1 MVHPEGNWGRIAALS
16 ALVGLLAAAPAA
28 GSFRPVGGSL
38 NFDASK
44 AVREAS
50 IATIGGVPQVAFNED
65 QNGGFS
71 LLRVRKLDGA
81 DWAQVGGALSTAGIS
96 TRSPSLANIDGAPWV
111 TATEFVGG
119 DYQTFVTRFDGTN
132 WVRIG
137 GSLNVSATQ
146 SSLDPDIVAV
156 FGQVVFGPSTP
167 YVAFGEFDNSR
178 YALHVKR
185 WTGTAWEAV
194 GSTLNQNAGY
204 TAQGMSLV
212 NLAGRF
218 GGTPYVAWR
227 ETGQATQTL
236 PKLYVAVLSGSSWS
250 VLGGALNTNNSGSPS
265 LAIVQGT
272 PWVAWT
278 EDNGIARQLRVKRWD
293 STASAWVQ
301 VGAASLNVDPT
312 SEADSPELVNSGGSA
327 YVSFTEQ
334 KNFFYRS
341 YVKRFD
347 GTNWVQVGGSLSLDP
362 AKSARVLGLADVLGV
377 PFAAFAQ
384 DTAGAA
390 QLRVSRETA
399 PTCQPATVD
408 VPHNS
413 LAFSISLVCDDGVRS
428 IKTSVTHGV
437 LSDFDGLAGT
447 VKYTSAAN
455 YSGPDSLT
463 FASSDGSLESAPATV
478 SLNVAAPPGTGGGS
492 GTGGDPPPP
501 PGTPPRLSL
510 LRRTNGVFALGRAR
524 TPLTGRTT
532 AARRRPPPRG
542 TTFSFRLDQAA
553 TVTVA
558 IGQLRPGRRVGR
570 GCLAPT
576 RARARRPRCQRLVTV
591 ATLKRDARAGL
602 NRMAFTGRIGLRAL
616 APGSYRATFTA
627 ANAGGR
633 SAPLAS
639 AFRIVR

>member
-1 MVHPEGNWGRIAALS
+1 MDGPGRAVSTRILGITVS
-16 ALVGLLAAAPAA
+16 VVLLAAAPAH

-38 NFDASK
+38 NFDATK
-44 AVREAS
+44 NVREAS
-50 IATIGGVPQVAFNED
+50 LAGVGGVPHVAFNED

-81 DWAQVGGALSTAGIS
+81 DWAQVGGALSTAGVS
-96 TRSPSLANIDGAPWV
+96 TRSPSLTDIDGAPWV

-132 WVRIG
+132 WVRAG

-156 FGQVVFGPSTP
+156 FGQVVFGTSTP
-167 YVAFGEFDNSR
+167 YVAFSEFDNTR

-212 NLAGRF
+212 SLAGRF

-236 PKLYVAVLSGSSWS
+236 PKLYVAVLSGSLWS

-265 LAIVQGT
+265 LAIVQGA

-278 EDNGIARQLRVKRWD
+278 EDNGVARQLHVKRWD
-293 STASAWVQ
+293 SVAGAWLQ

-312 SEADSPELVNSGGSA
+312 SEADSPEIVNVSGVA

-334 KNFFYRS
+334 KSFFYRS

-347 GTNWVQVGGSLSLDP
+347 GTNWVQVGGSLTLD
-362 AKSARVLGLADVLGV
+362 AARSARVLGLTGVLGV

-384 DTAGAA
+384 DTEGAA
-390 QLRVSRETA
+390 QLRVSREEA
-399 PTCQPATVD
+399 PACQSSTVD
-408 VPHNS
+408 VPHNA
-413 LAFSISLVCDDGVRS
+413 LALPVTLSCDEGVRVLKS
-428 IKTSVTHGV
+428 SVSHGV
-437 LSDFDGLAGT
+437 LSDFDGAAGT
-447 VKYTSAAN
+447 VKYTPAAN

-463 FASSDGSLESAPATV
+463 FASSDGALESAPATL
-478 SLNVAAPPGTGGGS
+478 SLNVAAPPGAGGTGGG
-492 GTGGDPPPP
+492 TGGA
-501 PGTPPRLSL
+501 GTTAVGPSLSA
-510 LRRTNGVFALGRAR
+510 LRRTHGVFRVGRTR
-524 TPLTGRTT
+524 TPLTGRTS
-532 AARRRPPPRG
+532 AVRPLPRG
-542 TTFSFRLDQAA
+542 TTFSFLLNQAA
-553 TVTVA
+553 AVTVSIRRVLA
-558 IGQLRPGRRVGR
+558 GRRVGR
-570 GCLAPT
+570 RCLAPT
-576 RARARRPRCQRLVTV
+576 RARRRLPRCLRLVPV
-591 ATLKRDARAGL
+591 GTLRRDARIGL
-602 NRMAFTGRIGLRAL
+602 NRIAFSGRIGLRAL
-616 APGSYRATFTA
+616 APGSYRAVFTA
-627 ANAGGR
+627 ANAAGR
-633 SAPLAS
+633 SPGRTS
-639 AFRIVR
+639 GFTIVR